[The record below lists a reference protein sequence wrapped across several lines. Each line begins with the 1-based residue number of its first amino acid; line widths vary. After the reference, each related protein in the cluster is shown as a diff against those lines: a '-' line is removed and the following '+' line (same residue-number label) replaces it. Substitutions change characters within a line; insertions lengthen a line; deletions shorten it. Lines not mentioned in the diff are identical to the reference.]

1 MNTSHHGYLLIPML
15 SVTALSLLS
24 ACQVDRIETPA
35 AENYNREFVRQFG
48 AFDTSQSWNTAKR
61 AKATIAPSELAGAD
75 RIEVYTAWP
84 GATNSYLL
92 ASYGTN
98 RGGEALELDIPQG
111 VQNVYVR
118 TLDATGRVLKA
129 TYVPV
134 EEGIISLS
142 EQAAPVKTDLS
153 TLHLY
158 DLTNSPAFGGVRLT
172 AENRSFWENFVKN
185 DGTKIEFTDP
195 TKEPDYKYLDDYVR
209 LRVTGGKN
217 NDPNPPEFTGDW
229 FSLGD
234 EPYDE
239 NSESQNMRWD
249 RTMRSDN
256 LPADIVSNRIEVR
269 VTYRKNTDNPQLKI
283 MDGNWHELHDLYNL
297 GEEGEITLELKNTA
311 IAQVKECGV
320 RVTGQNASIS
330 KIEFREL
337 KADMS
342 DYEETVRYKDIFNI
356 YGITTAPV
364 AAGNLDGFKQN
375 YLGPNNTYDANG
387 FSASDIV
394 TLVGAKTGRFHE
406 EVNEN
411 YECNLNRFRNE
422 LNPEAGVEYILQ
434 ADGEVSVDYFFGA
447 ASYFNSFG
455 YFYFDESERTDIA
468 ALLKKPK
475 FISRQQPAVREQKRK
490 LESR

>member
-15 SVTALSLLS
+15 SIAALSLLS

-35 AENYNREFVRQFG
+35 AENYNREFIRQFG

-61 AKATIAPSELAGAD
+61 AKATIAPSELAAAD

-84 GATNSYLL
+84 GAVNSYLL
-92 ASYGTN
+92 ASYGAD
-98 RGGEALELDIPQG
+98 RGGETLELDIPQG
-111 VQNVYVR
+111 VENVYVR

-134 EEGIISLS
+134 KDGIIALA

-153 TLHLY
+153 TLYLY

-185 DGTKIEFTDP
+185 DGTKVELNKPGDIELNYTDY
-195 TKEPDYKYLDDYVR
+195 TTIAVKAGSGDSVEPI
-209 LRVTGGKN
+209 
-217 NDPNPPEFTGDW
+217 
-229 FSLGD
+229 
-234 EPYDE
+234 
-239 NSESQNMRWD
+239 SETDGFDLAWELNIK
-249 RTMRSDN
+249 SDAP
-256 LPADIVSNRIEVR
+256 LPSDIVSNRIEIR
-269 VTYRKNTDNPQLKI
+269 VKYKANGDDPQL
-283 MDGNWHELHDLYNL
+283 
-297 GEEGEITLELKNTA
+297 
-311 IAQVKECGV
+311 QVKELGWGALTDV
-320 RVTGQNASIS
+320 KSLPVSENIS
-330 KIEFREL
+330 YATFDISLGKLKEEQFRISGKQLTVFSVDFKEL
-337 KADMS
+337 QPET
-342 DYEETVRYKDIFNI
+342 EETVKYKDIFNI

-422 LNPEAGVEYILQ
+422 LNPQDGVEYILQ

-475 FISRQQPAVREQKRK
+475 FILAYNAYPGSNLLFEDKSGNWNHDKGLVDIWG
-490 LESR
+490 L